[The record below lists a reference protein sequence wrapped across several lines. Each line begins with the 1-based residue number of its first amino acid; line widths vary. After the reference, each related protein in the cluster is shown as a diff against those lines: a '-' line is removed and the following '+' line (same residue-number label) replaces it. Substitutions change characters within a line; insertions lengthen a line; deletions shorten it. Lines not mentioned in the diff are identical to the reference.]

1 MPNRVPKGSEG
12 FTLIELMIVVA
23 IIGILAAIAI
33 PNFMTYQAKAR
44 QAEVKAVLGGIFI
57 AATTVMYAQNG
68 TYVITDIGQLAFAPT
83 GTPRYSYWF
92 AVSGPPGTPTVI
104 PGGSTAT
111 APCNVNSAPAGVA
124 ASGSGFTAGA
134 RGNIDS
140 DPTCDDWLIDDNK
153 ILTNTSNDVTS

>member
-1 MPNRVPKGSEG
+1 MPNRVPKGSQG

-23 IIGILAAIAI
+23 ILGILVAIAI
-33 PNFMTYQAKAR
+33 PNFLTYQAKAR
-44 QAEVKAVLGGIFI
+44 QAEVKSMLAGTFM

-68 TYVITDIGQLAFAPT
+68 TYVITDIGQLGFAPT

-92 AVSGPPGTPTVI
+92 DVSGTPTRIV
-104 PGGSTAT
+104 GGSTAT
-111 APCNVNSAPAGVA
+111 APCDVNSAPAGVG
-124 ASGSGFTAGA
+124 ASGAGFTAGA

-140 DPTCDDWLIDDNK
+140 DNTCDDWIINDNK

>member
-1 MPNRVPKGSEG
+1 MPNRVPKGSQG

-23 IIGILAAIAI
+23 ILGILVAIAI

-44 QAEVKAVLGGIFI
+44 QAEVKSMLAGTFM

-68 TYVITDIGQLAFAPT
+68 TYVITDIGQLGFAPT

-92 AVSGPPGTPTVI
+92 DVSGTPTRIV
-104 PGGSTAT
+104 GGSTAT
-111 APCNVNSAPAGVA
+111 APCDVNSAPTGVG
-124 ASGSGFTAGA
+124 ASGAGFTAGA

-140 DPTCDDWLIDDNK
+140 DNTCDEWTI
-153 ILTNTSNDVTS
+153 NDVRALVNTANDVAS

>member
-1 MPNRVPKGSEG
+1 MPNRVPKGSQG
-12 FTLIELMIVVA
+12 FTMIELMIVVA
-23 IIGILAAIAI
+23 IIGILVAVAI

-44 QAEVKAVLGGIFI
+44 QSEAKAVLGGIFM

-68 TYVITDIGQLAFAPT
+68 SYVISNIGQLGFAPS

-92 AVSGPPGTPTVI
+92 AVSGAPTPI

-111 APCNVNSAPAGVA
+111 VPCDVNSAPAGVL

-134 RGNIDS
+134 RGNIDTDS
-140 DPTCDDWLIDDNK
+140 TCDDWLINDNK

>member
-1 MPNRVPKGSEG
+1 MPNRVPKGSQG

-33 PNFMTYQAKAR
+33 PNFMTYQAKAK
-44 QAEVKAVLGGIFI
+44 QSEVKAMLAGAFT

-68 TYVITDIGQLAFAPT
+68 TYVITDIGQLGFGPT
-83 GTPRYSYWF
+83 GRPNYSYWF
-92 AVSGPPGTPTVI
+92 DVSGTPTAI

-124 ASGSGFTAGA
+124 ASVSGFTAGA
-134 RGNIDS
+134 RGNIDN
-140 DPTCDDWLIDDNK
+140 DPTCDDWLINDNK
-153 ILTNTSNDVTS
+153 ILTNTNNDVTS